1 MNPASKNIHH
11 EIVRKTVIETQS
23 HVKIKKIIVKRGGKI
38 LILRFIGALLL
49 AGATFVLLLS
59 SVFESASSHG
69 LHFISFTLASTLLLA
84 TLEKWKEFEAFLRN
98 VQNNSAQLKNLL
110 IVLCIVAGALVTFTL
125 SVNFALGPV
134 VAAGLVGVCAAAFFR
149 RHDVPIYCGAFVGM
163 VSENLLPSHWH
174 VLLAS
179 SISAAV
185 FLISKSVFNG
195 FGGKLG
201 TIALI
206 GCTAAALLT
215 DRPFIVRSVPG
226 WDAGVYL
233 FLYSVLGVLLT
244 YVLNV
249 RFNHSPVMSSGIVG
263 LAGGLLLPILHP
275 DFGSSLASMVICAS
289 FAGMSS
295 KERVPNELY
304 AVLIGLICA
313 LVFIYSAPHF
323 GGAGGKLGTIAFGSV
338 MAISAL
344 RRVFGF
350 VKEHAR

>member
-1 MNPASKNIHH
+1 MAN
-11 EIVRKTVIETQS
+11 
-23 HVKIKKIIVKRGGKI
+23 
-38 LILRFIGALLL
+38 FIG
-49 AGATFVLLLS
+49 VLLLVGMTFTLFFF
-59 SVFESASSHG
+59 SVFESVCSHG
-69 LHFISFTLASTLLLA
+69 SVLSTLALALTLSLA
-84 TLEKWKEFEAFLRN
+84 VLEGWKEFEA
-98 VQNNSAQLKNLL
+98 SLKGTRKTNWDTKHLWTFFD
-110 IVLCIVAGALVTFTL
+110 VTVGALITFTL
-125 SVNFALGPV
+125 SVDFGLGPV

-215 DRPFIVRSVPG
+215 DRSFIVRSVPG

-275 DFGSSLASMVICAS
+275 KFGSMLASMVICAS